1 MVVQKLRPEG
11 AVSIDQPRLTQLYK
25 QLGTIDADDVVS
37 RAMEELAVRLAK
49 VGSAYKQKDFEEV
62 QRGGRSMIAIS
73 EQIGMTTFAAA
84 AAGVSDTATAVD
96 SVALA
101 ATVDRLLRVGENSLL
116 AVWELQGVSI

>member
-73 EQIGMTTFAAA
+73 EQIGMTTFAVA